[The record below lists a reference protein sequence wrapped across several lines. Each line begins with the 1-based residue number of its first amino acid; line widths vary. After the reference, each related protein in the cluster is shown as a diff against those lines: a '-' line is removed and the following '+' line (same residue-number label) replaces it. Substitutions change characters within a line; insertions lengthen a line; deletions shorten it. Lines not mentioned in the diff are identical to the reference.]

1 MRLRE
6 QSVNCSVTSAARP
19 NLGLENPTFF
29 GGKMKFRQLP
39 TCGYKGELF
48 IFPLIFPSLLL
59 SMPIQQ
65 IISGIIKKW
74 TQDVCSL
81 FINTA

>member
-29 GGKMKFRQLP
+29 WRKNEVSTTADMWLQGRTFH
-39 TCGYKGELF
+39 
-48 IFPLIFPSLLL
+48 FPA
-59 SMPIQQ
+59 
-65 IISGIIKKW
+65 
-74 TQDVCSL
+74 
-81 FINTA
+81 N